1 FSEGQTELSV
11 DLAIYW
17 CEAVNETL
25 CFVKRAE
32 LVVPLTIDA
41 ASQNR
46 TVEIAYGLVPPVV
59 NTDTFQ

>member
-1 FSEGQTELSV
+1 MFSEGQTELSG
-11 DLAIYW
+11 DLRSTGARRS
-17 CEAVNETL
+17 T
-25 CFVKRAE
+25 KRCA
-32 LVVPLTIDA
+32 LSSGGAGVPLTIDA